1 MLTKNR
7 LLLHFAS
14 SRLHYRN
21 ANERDEE
28 KLPRAECTAASRSIY
43 LGLVVRRGWS
53 NQPFGC
59 LRSTPLVCQDIR
71 QSFTDVD
78 CCTSI
83 LTFLHVLTYNHIVV
97 LYVYTNYKIRLN
109 TRIFPNTS
117 TYNLLHGV
125 LWSTFLA

>member
-28 KLPRAECTAASRSIY
+28 KLPRAECTAASRRIY

-78 CCTSI
+78 CCTSTHLHSYMYL
-83 LTFLHVLTYNHIVV
+83 LTTIVV
-97 LYVYTNYKIRLN
+97 LYVYTHYKIRLS

-125 LWSTFLA
+125 L